1 MILKEAIQKYGRKN
15 FSREILEWCETE
27 AQLIEREIFWIK
39 HLDARNKAI
48 GYNLSK
54 AHLGKTRTKESNQKT
69 SETLKRKYAE
79 GLVISQIIGKE
90 AWNKGRKV
98 CPEEAERLRNLA
110 KNRIWINNSL
120 KSKMIYPQELE
131 SYLLNGWKKVGF
143 LVNIVDILIVIYYYI
158 NINKL

>member
-54 AHLGKTRTKESNQKT
+54 AHLGKQEQKNLIRKL
-69 SETLKRKYAE
+69 LKH
-79 GLVISQIIGKE
+79 L
-90 AWNKGRKV
+90 KGNMQK
-98 CPEEAERLRNLA
+98 
-110 KNRIWINNSL
+110 
-120 KSKMIYPQELE
+120 
-131 SYLLNGWKKVGF
+131 
-143 LVNIVDILIVIYYYI
+143 D
-158 NINKL
+158 